1 MLVLHHETAK
11 SDVPDSN
18 LALNRSGFLSLF
30 RPGAPGTDLMAD
42 WGPQGGP
49 LGDTRGAQWCSRAG
63 EALVFLKSERFACTR
78 APFGTPGA
86 PKGTLGATLRVP
98 WAIFWGS
105 WGALGGPL
113 VHHLGPLGC
122 PGCLPGGAR
131 TLLLTNSEAS
141 LLILLRFHSAS
152 QSIIQSVSQS
162 VSQSNSEASLLILLR
177 FHSASPSIS

>member
-1 MLVLHHETAK
+1 MKLQ
-11 SDVPDSN
+11 
-18 LALNRSGFLSLF
+18 NRTCPIQTTRSIGAAFCNFS
-30 RPGAPGTDLMAD
+30 PG
-42 WGPQGGP
+42 GGP
-49 LGDTRGAQWCSRAG
+49 RGPRDQFDGRLGSPRGLLGDTRGAQWCSRAG
-63 EALVFLKSERFACTR
+63 ETLVFLKSERFACTR

-152 QSIIQSVSQS
+152 QSIS
-162 VSQSNSEASLLILLR
+162 
-177 FHSASPSIS
+177 